1 MKASEV
7 PVPCAC
13 TTVRRGARVL
23 ARTYDA
29 SLARSGMNV
38 TQLAVMRAI
47 LRHPNE
53 PLTRAADDLAMDR
66 TSLYRAL
73 ASLQRKNWVKLKE
86 AGDAR
91 SHSASVTE
99 AGHVVLTK
107 ADAAWARTQTGIV
120 NCFGYPRWKAFV
132 LELQRLIECANTVAA
147 NQSVVG
153 AKL

>member
-1 MKASEV
+1 
-7 PVPCAC
+7 
-13 TTVRRGARVL
+13 
-23 ARTYDA
+23 
-29 SLARSGMNV
+29 MNV

-73 ASLQRKNWVKLKE
+73 ASLQRKKWVKLND

-99 AGHVVLTK
+99 SGHMVLAK

-120 NCFGYPRWKAFV
+120 NCFGYARWKAFV
-132 LELQRLIECANTVAA
+132 LELQHLIDCANTVAA
-147 NQSVVG
+147 SQFVKG
-153 AKL
+153 ARL